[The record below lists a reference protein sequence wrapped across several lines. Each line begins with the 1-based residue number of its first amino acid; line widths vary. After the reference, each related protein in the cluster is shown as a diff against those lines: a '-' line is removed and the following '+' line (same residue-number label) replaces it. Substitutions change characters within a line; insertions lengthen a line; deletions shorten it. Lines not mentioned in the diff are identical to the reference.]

1 MINRLIALAASGV
14 LAVTAAFAA
23 ERQPEAEA
31 FIVDLVTELRT
42 NAETDGEGSLSVRK
56 TLEDNLATEAIGKF
70 LLAGDA
76 AEGATDEE
84 RRRYEELFPAYIA
97 AAYAEEI
104 GQLTAREIQV
114 KNSLERR
121 PGDII
126 VQSVLVDKEGK
137 PRADIDWRVRVLED
151 GELKLLDV
159 LVERTSP
166 LITRR
171 QAFSA
176 RVRDEGMAGLL
187 AHMEEVIAAGS
198 VEAVEG

>member
-1 MINRLIALAASGV
+1 MINRIAALALSGAA
-14 LAVTAAFAA
+14 LLGSAFAA
-23 ERQPEAEA
+23 ERQPEAEE
-31 FIVDLVTELRT
+31 FVVTLVTELRT
-42 NAETDGEGSLSVRK
+42 NAEEEGEGSLAVRE
-56 TLEDNLATEAIGKF
+56 TLEANLATDAIGKF

-76 AEGATDEE
+76 ADNATPVQAE
-84 RRRYEELFPAYIA
+84 RYDALFPSYIA

-104 GQLTAREIQV
+104 GQLTSREINV

-137 PRADIDWRVRVLED
+137 PRADIDWRVRELD
-151 GELKLLDV
+151 SGELKLLDV

-171 QAFSA
+171 QAFST
-176 RVRDEGMAGLL
+176 RVRDEGMDGLL
-187 AHMEEVIAAGS
+187 AHMQETIDAGI
-198 VEAVEG
+198 EIETAE